1 MIRGRLLEGK
11 RKEFWLVVVALAV
24 LIAAAAFA
32 VLKSRASESPR
43 RAHVVAMELQTSR
56 RVVALSFDMGADVG
70 YTRAILDTLEESGI
84 KASFGVTGQWAES
97 NPRLVERIANDGHTL
112 INHSYSHSSFT
123 GISTSSGGFS
133 SSRIATEI
141 LQTESIIR
149 RITGRTTKPYF
160 RPPYGDLDHFVMR
173 QVHDLGFWCSVMWDV
188 DSLGWKGLTKDEI
201 VDQILRNVRPGSI
214 LLFHVGAGAQDG
226 PALPSIIAALR
237 DRGYDFSTIGDAC
250 PD

>member
-97 NPRLVERIANDGHTL
+97 NPRLVERIANDGHML

-173 QVHDLGFWCSVMWDV
+173 HVHDVGFWCSVMWDV
-188 DSLGWKGLTKDEI
+188 D
-201 VDQILRNVRPGSI
+201 
-214 LLFHVGAGAQDG
+214 
-226 PALPSIIAALR
+226 
-237 DRGYDFSTIGDAC
+237 
-250 PD
+250 